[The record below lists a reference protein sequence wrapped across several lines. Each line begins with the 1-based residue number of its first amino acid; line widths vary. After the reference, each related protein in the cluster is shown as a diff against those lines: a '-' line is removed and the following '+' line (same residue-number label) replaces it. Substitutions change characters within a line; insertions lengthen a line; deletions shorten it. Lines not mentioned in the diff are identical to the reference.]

1 MIRKISYPLLIFAV
15 ILAGFILRAYRLD
28 QIPSGFFADE
38 ASIGYNAYTILTKGT
53 DEYGTKYPLFFKAFG
68 EYKSPIQT
76 YSTVPMIKLFGL
88 NEFSVRLTSA
98 LYGTLAVIALY
109 LLTKE
114 IFRRERKV
122 GSLSA
127 LSAFFL
133 AISPWHIHFSR
144 VSLEGLMAF
153 VFFTTLGLYFFLKAQ
168 RVPKLL
174 LISLPLFG
182 LGLYS
187 YFPARIFI
195 PLFGISLFVLY
206 FRFFLKN
213 KKETLFSALL
223 TLLLLAPF
231 VQNALSPVG
240 FARWQQVS
248 IFTNPPTDRTIPE
261 HLTVNYLRHFSP
273 DFLFLKGDIDMPGQF
288 ITRHSVRGMGQL
300 YLFQLPLIAAGL
312 IFMFKIHRKIFLILL
327 LWLLIHPVGSMLT
340 IDKSPQATRSIIG
353 VVPWQIFS
361 AAGVVYLSQY
371 FLNKKPLAFLT
382 YAGSSAVIIIAFLAN
397 YLVHYF
403 TAYPNYSSD
412 FWGWQYGP
420 RKIISYFS
428 NHESEYDEQY
438 MIPEFNAPH
447 IFFSFYAP
455 NTCAKCRLGAPHEY
469 SNSSLRQLF
478 AVSPQYLADHPEI
491 NLHVNEVI
499 YYPNKT
505 PAFVIGEIK

>member
-98 LYGTLAVIALY
+98 LYGTLSIFALY

-114 IFRRERKV
+114 IFRHQKEAA
-122 GSLSA
+122 SFA
-127 LSAFFL
+127 IASAFFL

-168 RVPKLL
+168 LVPKLL
-174 LISLPLFG
+174 LVSLPLFG
-182 LGLYS
+182 LALYS

-213 KKETLFSALL
+213 KKETLFSALI
-223 TLLLLAPF
+223 TLGILAPF
-231 VQNALSPVG
+231 IQNTLSPVG
-240 FARWQQVS
+240 LARWQQVS
-248 IFTNPPTDRTIPE
+248 IFTNPPNDRTIPQ

-312 IFMFKIHRKIFLILL
+312 LFMFKKHRRVFMILL
-327 LWLLIHPVGSMLT
+327 LWLLIHPVGSMVT
-340 IDKSPQATRSIIG
+340 IDQSPQATRSIIG
-353 VVPWQIFS
+353 VVPWQILS
-361 AAGVVYLSQY
+361 AAGALYLSQY
-371 FLNKKPLAFLT
+371 FINKKPLAFLM
-382 YAGSSAVIIIAFLAN
+382 YVGFSVVVMAAFLTN

-403 TAYPNYSSD
+403 TVYPNYSSD

-420 RKIISYFS
+420 KKIISYFDD
-428 NHESEYDEQY
+428 HESEHDEQY
-438 MIPEFNAPH
+438 MIPGFNAPH

-455 NTCAKCRLGAPHEY
+455 TGCSKCRLGTPHESY
-469 SNSSLRQLF
+469 NPTLKQVF
-478 AVSPQYLADHPEI
+478 AVSPQYLADHPAIKLHIDEI
-491 NLHVNEVI
+491 V
-499 YYPNKT
+499 YYPNMM